1 MTNPVHGRPIQT
13 APARKAL
20 TALAAGF
27 PSSTTIVIDGEIV
40 DLVAVG
46 RCLDGERLPL
56 HPAEA
61 AFAVAY
67 GTARLGMSAEE
78 IAALLGV
85 DKRTVVRYRIK
96 LGVAADAQ

>member
-1 MTNPVHGRPIQT
+1 M
-13 APARKAL
+13 A
-20 TALAAGF
+20 ALAAGF
-27 PSSTTIVIDGEIV
+27 PSSTTIVIDGETV

-85 DKRTVVRYRIK
+85 DKRTVVRYRIR

>member
-61 AFAVAY
+61 RYAVVY

-85 DKRTVVRYRIK
+85 DKRTVVRHRIA
-96 LGVAADAQ
+96 LGVAADVH